1 MLIPC
6 PVATVTVTLTRIGT
20 TTGVCCNTGF
30 QCFEQNE
37 WYSQCRE
44 SCDKEGWACFTAAPT
59 NSPTTKQ
66 PSPTVGCFGDS
77 ITRGDASHEGDG
89 VINPGR
95 GNYPLALA
103 DALGAAVGNY
113 GVSGATTE
121 SYAAKEEYAAGI
133 ASEPDYA
140 VVMLGHNDAKQVPFD
155 EAAFR
160 ESYSRV
166 LASIG
171 DAAGVVFALTPV
183 PAIDTCCGIDID
195 IVNDEL
201 PGAVAGAVGD
211 LGGGFVLVDAARGW
225 TDATACF
232 PEASRPATCA
242 DYYVDDGLHLSAQGS
257 DLLAALVLEAIVAY
271 EGRDDGARY
280 EASDDDDRP
289 VVRRANAFLRRHFP
303 YVALLLFCM
312 VVLLLYLVLRVKMLS
327 YLRSRRELFKPVES
341 PPPEKV

>member
-1 MLIPC
+1 MTRRLGC
-6 PVATVTVTLTRIGT
+6 P
-20 TTGVCCNTGF
+20 
-30 QCFEQNE
+30 
-37 WYSQCRE
+37 
-44 SCDKEGWACFTAAPT
+44 WAALLGAAAARG
-59 NSPTTKQ
+59 
-66 PSPTVGCFGDS
+66 SPTVGCFGDS
-77 ITRGDASHEGDG
+77 ITRGDASHEGGG
-89 VINPGR
+89 VIAAR

-103 DALGAAVGNY
+103 DLLGGAAVGNY
-113 GVSGATTE
+113 GVSGATAA
-121 SYAAKEEYAAGI
+121 SYAATDEYAAGV

-140 VVMLGHNDAKQVPFD
+140 VIMLGHNDAKGSFD

-160 ESYSRV
+160 EDYGRA
-166 LASIG
+166 LASVG
-171 DAAGVVFALTPV
+171 GAAGAVFALTPV
-183 PAIDTCCGIDID
+183 PAIGACCGIDID

-225 TDATACF
+225 NDATACF
-232 PEASRPATCA
+232 PEASRPEACA